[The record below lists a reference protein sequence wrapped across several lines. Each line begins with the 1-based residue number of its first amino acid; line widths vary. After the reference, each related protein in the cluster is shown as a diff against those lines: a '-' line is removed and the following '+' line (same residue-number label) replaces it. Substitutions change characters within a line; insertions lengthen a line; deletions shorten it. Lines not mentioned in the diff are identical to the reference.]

1 MVIVSVI
8 FAFILILKGGD
19 LLVESSVWLAEKAKI
34 PSIIVG
40 ATVVALATT
49 FPEISVSIISGM
61 TGREAISVNTALGSM
76 ISNFTLVL
84 GFSFLI
90 SPSVISNG
98 KLKSKLI
105 FYVSALLLLTLLSI
119 DQKIGKFD
127 AILLLLFFIA
137 FLVFNIFDAKNSH
150 VNETKDS
157 LPSWLVTVLQ
167 FTISALAIGF
177 GANVLVSSIDEL
189 SEIFGVSEGLLGV
202 FIISVGT
209 NIPEFVTT
217 MSAIKMGNAEMGIGN
232 IFGSSFIDATLLIS
246 ATALAKSGF
255 VYIPINLIILTMSL
269 LFLIVIVVA
278 LPIIKRGRSS
288 RVQGACLIAIFLL
301 YLVLLTQVA

>member
-61 TGREAISVNTALGSM
+61 SGREAISVNTALGSM

-105 FYVSALLLLTLLSI
+105 FYVCALLLLTLLSI

-255 VYIPINLIILTMSL
+255 VSIPIKLIILTMSL

-278 LPIIKRGRSS
+278 LPIIKKGRSS
-288 RVQGACLIAIFLL
+288 RGQGACLIAIFLL